1 LRQQRQAAFKV
12 ERELHV
18 DIARERRF
26 AGDIFLGLLWRAR
39 YIGHAYAREGQTDE
53 AERVLEELKGL
64 SKRQYISPYSI
75 ALVYIGLEQKD
86 EAFKWLEKTYEDQ
99 NDMLVWLK
107 IAPEVDSLRS
117 DPRFADLLS
126 RVGFQPRL
134 E

>member
-1 LRQQRQAAFKV
+1 MDVGPEIQTDPLLVSASRILRLARQARPCTNIQKS
-12 ERELHV
+12 LHTLLLLCNYANFMQLFLN
-18 DIARERRF
+18 ICAR
-26 AGDIFLGLLWRAR
+26 
-39 YIGHAYAREGQTDE
+39 
-53 AERVLEELKGL
+53 
-64 SKRQYISPYSI
+64 P
-75 ALVYIGLEQKD
+75 
-86 EAFKWLEKTYEDQ
+86 Q